1 MAGTGREQLEDLLG
15 HKFQSPERLERALTH
30 SSWPSEKSAVPEEVP
45 AKNSSKISSDAVVS
59 KHPVVSK
66 YIGET
71 EKNLT
76 APIGRR
82 VENGGGKNSGDDN
95 EKLEFLGDAVL
106 TMIVSEALLQGF
118 PEWREGQL
126 SKARASLVN
135 AGALAEAARRMGLG
149 AHLRLGRGEEKT
161 GGREKSAILADAY
174 EAVIAAVY
182 LDGGL
187 AAARTAIERTLLKE
201 AFQQDAI
208 AGGLLGGPDDKS
220 KLQEFLQARGWPTAK
235 YRVMKE
241 SGPDHR
247 KVFKVEAS
255 IEGHGSASGTGFTKK
270 EAEQTAA
277 RKVTAKLLESVELP
291 ARKAKKTNA

>member
-30 SSWPSEKSAVPEEVP
+30 SSWPSEKSSVSTEVSHEE
-45 AKNSSKISSDAVVS
+45 SSETAAAG
-59 KHPVVSK
+59 
-66 YIGET
+66 YTGET

-76 APIGRR
+76 SAVGRR
-82 VENGGGKNSGDDN
+82 TENGVEKNSGDDN

-106 TMIVSEALLQGF
+106 TMIVSEALLHGF
-118 PEWREGQL
+118 PDWQEGQL

-135 AGALAEAARRMGLG
+135 AGALAEAARRIGLG
-149 AHLRLGRGEEKT
+149 GHLRLGRGEEKT
-161 GGREKSAILADAY
+161 GGREKPAILADAY

-182 LDGGL
+182 LDGGV
-187 AAARTAIERTLLKE
+187 AAARTVIERTLLNE
-201 AFQQDAI
+201 ALQQDAI

-220 KLQEFLQARGWPTAK
+220 KLQEFLQARGWPGAK
-235 YRVMKE
+235 YRVLKE
-241 SGPDHR
+241 TGPDHR

-255 IEGHGSASGTGFTKK
+255 IEGRGSASGTGFTKK

-277 RKVTAKLLESVELP
+277 RKVTAKLLESAEAP

>member
-30 SSWPSEKSAVPEEVP
+30 SSWPSEKSSNSAEE
-45 AKNSSKISSDAVVS
+45 ISTSI
-59 KHPVVSK
+59 VSK

-71 EKNLT
+71 EKNLSSGV
-76 APIGRR
+76 GRR
-82 VENGGGKNSGDDN
+82 IENGAEGNSSDDN

-106 TMIVSEALLQGF
+106 TMIVSEALLHSF
-118 PEWREGQL
+118 PEWQEGQL

-187 AAARTAIERTLLKE
+187 QAARNVIERTLLNE

-208 AGGLLGGPDDKS
+208 AGGILGGPDDKS
-220 KLQEFLQARGWPTAK
+220 KLQELLQARAWPAAK
-235 YRVMKE
+235 YRVLKE
-241 SGPDHR
+241 TGPDHR

-255 IEGHGSASGTGFTKK
+255 VEGHGSASGTGFTKK

-277 RKVTAKLLESVELP
+277 RKVTAKLLESPPAP
-291 ARKAKKTNA
+291 ARKAKKINV

>member
-30 SSWPSEKSAVPEEVP
+30 SSWPSEKSAVSIEASAEE
-45 AKNSSKISSDAVVS
+45 ISSS
-59 KHPVVSK
+59 IVSK

-71 EKNLT
+71 EKNL
-76 APIGRR
+76 PRSVDR
-82 VENGGGKNSGDDN
+82 LVENGAVKNSGDDN

-106 TMIVSEALLQGF
+106 TMIVSEALLHGF
-118 PEWREGQL
+118 PEWQEGQL

-135 AGALAEAARRMGLG
+135 AGALAEAARRVGLG

-187 AAARTAIERTLLKE
+187 AAVRNVIERTLLNE

-241 SGPDHR
+241 TGPDHR

-277 RKVTAKLLESVELP
+277 RKVTAQLLESVEAP

>member
-15 HKFQSPERLERALTH
+15 HKFQSPEGLERALTH
-30 SSWPSEKSAVPEEVP
+30 SSWPSEKSAPPAEVSSQDNSEEP
-45 AKNSSKISSDAVVS
+45 ATGC
-59 KHPVVSK
+59 
-66 YIGET
+66 IGET
-71 EKNLT
+71 EKNL
-76 APIGRR
+76 IRGVGSR
-82 VENGGGKNSGDDN
+82 VENGVEKNSGDDN

-106 TMIVSEALLQGF
+106 TMIVSEALLHGF
-118 PEWREGQL
+118 PDWQEGQL

-135 AGALAEAARRMGLG
+135 AGALAEAARRIGLG

-187 AAARTAIERTLLKE
+187 TAARNVIERTLLNE
-201 AFQQDAI
+201 ALQQDAI

-235 YRVMKE
+235 YHVLKE
-241 SGPDHR
+241 TGPDHR

-255 IEGHGSASGTGFTKK
+255 IEGRGSASGTGFTKK

-277 RKVTAKLLESVELP
+277 RKVTAKLLESAEGP

>member
-30 SSWPSEKSAVPEEVP
+30 SSWPSEKSTVSVEASAEEV
-45 AKNSSKISSDAVVS
+45 SSS
-59 KHPVVSK
+59 VVSK

-71 EKNLT
+71 EKNLR
-76 APIGRR
+76 RR
-82 VENGGGKNSGDDN
+82 VDQPVENAAVKNSGDDN

-106 TMIVSEALLQGF
+106 TMIVSEALLRDF

-187 AAARTAIERTLLKE
+187 AAARTAIERSLLKE

-241 SGPDHR
+241 TGPDHK

-255 IEGHGSASGTGFTKK
+255 IAGHGSASGTGFTKK

-277 RKVTAKLLESVELP
+277 RKVTAKLLESAELP

>member
-15 HKFQSPERLERALTH
+15 HKFQSPQRLERALTH
-30 SSWPSEKSAVPEEVP
+30 SSWPSEKSSSSAEE
-45 AKNSSKISSDAVVS
+45 ISVRIVS
-59 KHPVVSK
+59 PSV
-66 YIGET
+66 GET

-76 APIGRR
+76 SDAERPN
-82 VENGGGKNSGDDN
+82 ENNDDKISSDDN

-118 PEWREGQL
+118 PDWREGQL

-135 AGALAEAARRMGLG
+135 AGALAEAARRIGLG

-174 EAVIAAVY
+174 EAVVAAVY

-187 AAARTAIERTLLKE
+187 QAARNVIERTLLNE
-201 AFQQDAI
+201 AFQQDAL

-241 SGPDHR
+241 TGPDHR
-247 KVFKVEAS
+247 KVFKVEAA
-255 IEGHGSASGTGFTKK
+255 IAGHSAASGTGFTKK
-270 EAEQTAA
+270 EAEQSAA
-277 RKVTAKLLESVELP
+277 RK
-291 ARKAKKTNA
+291 